1 MKTASQFGVC
11 RTAAQGLD
19 SWSGM
24 NFQFLEDVKEIKNLY
39 YSMTWEQAQEMLT
52 NLKDQSVPKDPIFV

>member
-1 MKTASQFGVC
+1 M
-11 RTAAQGLD
+11 D